1 LDGRVPGI
9 RRRALI
15 DLDAFRSQLTD
26 EPWDARAD
34 AYGHGLALLAPAA
47 LEAGV
52 REVVVSDERDARIA
66 RDAGFSPAAVRV
78 DRRGTDADASAY
90 GFVTGSPVM
99 SLVGEVIAL
108 KQVGGGAGV
117 SYGYTYRTPGPTKLA
132 LIALG
137 YADGVPRAASNR
149 AQVAVGDARF
159 PLVGRIA
166 MDQLVLDVGRANLE
180 LGADAVLW
188 GDPSRN
194 EPSALDW
201 GVWTTRDPWTLT
213 AGLAPRIRRVAR

>member
-1 LDGRVPGI
+1 LDGQVPGI

-15 DLDAFRSQLTD
+15 DLDAFRGQLTD

-52 REVVVSDERDARIA
+52 REVVVSDERDAGIA
-66 RDAGFSPAAVRV
+66 RTAGFAREAIRV
-78 DRRGTDADASAY
+78 DRRGVGANASAY

-99 SLVGEVIAL
+99 SLVGELIAL

-117 SYGYTYRTPGPTKLA
+117 SYGYTYRTTGPTTLA
-132 LIALG
+132 LIGLG
-137 YADGVPRAASNR
+137 YADGVPRGASNR
-149 AQVAVGDARF
+149 AQVAVGDTRF

-166 MDQLVLDVGRANLE
+166 MDQLVLDVGPVELE
-180 LGADAVLW
+180 PGADAVLW
-188 GDPSRN
+188 GDPARD

-213 AGLAPRIRRVAR
+213 AGLAPRIHRVAR